1 MPILP
6 PTSGLNPLD
15 AAVGVDAVDYSAD
28 FDSLYKRINNVQ
40 KFFEKGTPPGNLVKY
55 IPDLAK
61 PIYQGQIA
69 GPVEKKAYAED
80 SYRDLKVAMF
90 MIQLSTNQY
99 MNFNNVHLVFP
110 LKIKKKNDDAN
121 NIDDEEITVNN
132 FFVHWIKEIDIKRY
146 GDDIPVVPL
155 TNTVEVYKYSDAMLK
170 HMLDDALDVVQY
182 ELLYSNKKVQIR
194 GNRDRR
200 QHRKAAGVNAN
211 VRTDD
216 NVEDRIAKF
225 QNQIQT
231 TKYYRIPLKYL
242 CNLGLVNQPIRFNTQ
257 WRITF
262 ETNMQ
267 KLFESKENQAAGAAI
282 PNSVDAKIILE
293 LAPYILYHQF
303 ELEDTF
309 RTYPEGTTI
318 SENNLRTGIRKTSL
332 QKSYEMSVGSVT
344 FNNAFKQFSF
354 LEISLVYEK
363 SDQYLSIYDS
373 YNAEIASTHND
384 LTDSEDQYTLH
395 NAFTERICDGSSI
408 VPQSDYAYN
417 KTYHGLP
424 KIDKYFSEVD
434 ERVYIDIKRS
444 KGYTGELE
452 RINRD
457 DSDLTV
463 TVELK
468 AAATS
473 ALRLGITG
481 YFQGEYMYMLN
492 KDGLVMNCKEYGV
505 NKQKSLAQ

>member
-1 MPILP
+1 
-6 PTSGLNPLD
+6 
-15 AAVGVDAVDYSAD
+15 
-28 FDSLYKRINNVQ
+28 
-40 KFFEKGTPPGNLVKY
+40 
-55 IPDLAK
+55 
-61 PIYQGQIA
+61 
-69 GPVEKKAYAED
+69 
-80 SYRDLKVAMF
+80 
-90 MIQLSTNQY
+90 
-99 MNFNNVHLVFP
+99 
-110 LKIKKKNDDAN
+110 
-121 NIDDEEITVNN
+121 
-132 FFVHWIKEIDIKRY
+132 
-146 GDDIPVVPL
+146 
-155 TNTVEVYKYSDAMLK
+155 MLK

-257 WRITF
+257 WRITL

-267 KLFESKENQAAGAAI
+267 KLFETKENQAAGAAI

-332 QKSYEMSVGSVT
+332 QKSYEMSVGSQSIIVT

-473 ALRLGITG
+473 ALRLGVTG